1 MVGTVEKLV
10 LGGIAVLALRN
21 IESVGR
27 VGITNTAVEEIQ
39 TVQTSHQAALDT
51 RTPIQE
57 IVICFIAVMA
67 LGQR

>member
-21 IESVGR
+21 IEGVGR

-39 TVQTSHQAALDT
+39 TVQTPHQAALDT

-57 IVICFIAVMA
+57 IVICFIAVLA